1 MWPHPKVDPVHHVT
15 SFDKKPGFHR
25 VHTPKGK
32 LFTVVLCVIN
42 RSDTPQIVHGYYK
55 GVRVIP
61 GSDECKNVGSKT
73 RRGLTISVC
82 VWEWADGSSGTGRW
96 VDSQVSLY
104 TLLRSQTLTTP
115 PSPVPFPSSVVT
127 CLTCPPALVS
137 VCTSKVSKI
146 ICLCVC
152 LCVEGDDT
160 CMTPCMCTS
169 TCIG

>member
-42 RSDTPQIVHGYYK
+42 RSDMPQIVHEYCN

-61 GSDECKNVGSKT
+61 GSEASSEECKNVGSKT

-82 VWEWADGSSGTGRW
+82 V
-96 VDSQVSLY
+96 
-104 TLLRSQTLTTP
+104 
-115 PSPVPFPSSVVT
+115 
-127 CLTCPPALVS
+127 
-137 VCTSKVSKI
+137 
-146 ICLCVC
+146 
-152 LCVEGDDT
+152 
-160 CMTPCMCTS
+160 
-169 TCIG
+169 